1 MLVKPLT
8 YMNLSGTS
16 IRDLLAFRRVI
27 GRDGVLPPHS
37 PQGDGVPPPHSPQ
50 ADGISPPQS
59 PRGGAEGVRAAG
71 EAELAADGSQVGL
84 RDVLLVI
91 YDDLD
96 LPFGHLRF
104 RTRGSSGGHR
114 GLGSIIRE
122 LKTERFSRLKVGI
135 GRDDEQVA
143 EDYVLEPLRGEF
155 EYELMDAAR
164 SASETI
170 PSWLEN
176 GVVACEIHVSP

>member
-8 YMNLSGTS
+8 YMNLSGIS
-16 IRDLLAFRRVI
+16 IRDLLAFHRVT
-27 GRDGVLPPHS
+27 GGQSRGVS
-37 PQGDGVPPPHSPQ
+37 PPP
-50 ADGISPPQS
+50 S
-59 PRGGAEGVRAAG
+59 PRGDAEEGGVDR
-71 EAELAADGSQVGL
+71 EDELADDDSSVGL

-96 LPFGHLRF
+96 LPFGRVRF

-114 GLGSIIRE
+114 GLGSIIQE

-135 GRDDEQVA
+135 GRDDEQVP
-143 EDYVLEPLRGEF
+143 EDYVLEPLRGASDD
-155 EYELMDAAR
+155 ELVNAAQT
-164 SASETI
+164 ASETI

-176 GVVACEIHVSP
+176 GVVASANRYNSNKE

>member
-1 MLVKPLT
+1 MDGEDE
-8 YMNLSGTS
+8 LS
-16 IRDLLAFRRVI
+16 
-27 GRDGVLPPHS
+27 
-37 PQGDGVPPPHSPQ
+37 
-50 ADGISPPQS
+50 
-59 PRGGAEGVRAAG
+59 
-71 EAELAADGSQVGL
+71 ADGSSVGL

-114 GLGSIIRE
+114 GLGSIIQE

-135 GRDDEQVA
+135 GRDDEQVP
-143 EDYVLEPLRGEF
+143 EDYVLEPLCGESV
-155 EYELMDAAR
+155 EELTDAAQT
-164 SASETI
+164 ASETI

-176 GVVACEIHVSP
+176 GVVACANRYNSNKE

>member
-1 MLVKPLT
+1 MMLVKPLT

-16 IRDLLAFRRVI
+16 IRDLLTFHRVI
-27 GRDGVLPPHS
+27 GD
-37 PQGDGVPPPHSPQ
+37 
-50 ADGISPPQS
+50 
-59 PRGGAEGVRAAG
+59 AAG
-71 EAELAADGSQVGL
+71 ADELAADDSPVWL

-114 GLGSIIRE
+114 GLGSIIQE

-135 GRDDEQVA
+135 GRDDEQLP
-143 EDYVLEPLRGEF
+143 EDYVLEPLRGASDD
-155 EYELMDAAR
+155 ELVNAAQT
-164 SASETI
+164 ASETI

-176 GVVACEIHVSP
+176 GVVASANRYNSNKE

>member
-16 IRDLLAFRRVI
+16 IRDLLAFHRVI
-27 GRDGVLPPHS
+27 GR
-37 PQGDGVPPPHSPQ
+37 
-50 ADGISPPQS
+50 
-59 PRGGAEGVRAAG
+59 AAG
-71 EAELAADGSQVGL
+71 EDELAADDSPICL

-114 GLGSIIRE
+114 GLGSIIQE

-135 GRDDEQVA
+135 GRDDEQLP
-143 EDYVLEPLRGEF
+143 EDYVLEPLRGASDD
-155 EYELMDAAR
+155 ELVNAAQT
-164 SASETI
+164 ASETI

-176 GVVACEIHVSP
+176 GVVASANRYNSNKE

>member
-1 MLVKPLT
+1 MGDQSVMLVKPLT

-16 IRDLLAFRRVI
+16 IRDLLTFHRVI
-27 GRDGVLPPHS
+27 GD
-37 PQGDGVPPPHSPQ
+37 
-50 ADGISPPQS
+50 
-59 PRGGAEGVRAAG
+59 AAG
-71 EAELAADGSQVGL
+71 ADELAADDSPVWL

-114 GLGSIIRE
+114 GLGSIIQE

-135 GRDDEQVA
+135 GRDDEQLP
-143 EDYVLEPLRGEF
+143 ENYVLEPLRGASDD
-155 EYELMDAAR
+155 ELVNAAKT
-164 SASETI
+164 ASETI

-176 GVVACEIHVSP
+176 GVVASANRYNSNKE

>member
-1 MLVKPLT
+1 MGDQSVMLVKPLT

-16 IRDLLAFRRVI
+16 IRDLLAFHRVI
-27 GRDGVLPPHS
+27 GR
-37 PQGDGVPPPHSPQ
+37 
-50 ADGISPPQS
+50 
-59 PRGGAEGVRAAG
+59 AAG
-71 EAELAADGSQVGL
+71 EDELAADDSPVGL

-114 GLGSIIRE
+114 GLGSIIQE

-135 GRDDEQVA
+135 GRDDEQLP
-143 EDYVLEPLRGEF
+143 ENYVLEPLRGASDD
-155 EYELMDAAR
+155 ELVNAAQ

-176 GVVACEIHVSP
+176 GVVASANRYNSNKE